1 MTEACPRCG
10 DAWHH
15 PLIQCPYV
23 KAVTFADDGV
33 RIVRVEFLT
42 LADMPQVRGAPG
54 ADQPDDYP
62 KLGRS

>member
-1 MTEACPRCG
+1 MTEVCPRCCSQG
-10 DAWHH
+10 HT
-15 PLIQCPYV
+15 LIQCFYV

-42 LADMPQVRGAPG
+42 PADMPQVRGAPG